1 MKKKVSSSK
10 TSSSNSSSS
19 LATHKKKKKDEEIMI
34 ALKKR
39 KHEQLEREEEEK
51 ASIISQEENHQN
63 DDEQE
68 GVSYHEEGEQE
79 DDSEQPQTLM
89 DESEQEKDTFE
100 SRNKKKK
107 VSEENRHQQKHSF
120 LVDALNVTKNIH
132 ISPIKRL
139 CLNPGQT
146 MLAVARFNS
155 EIEIWSLD
163 NSVFNRGT
171 SNSSEKTRNMT
182 PSENCALIK
191 RIPGKIGTTV
201 EAMIWTK
208 NNQLFTAGLHGMIT
222 EWDLEKQI
230 PKRISTA
237 VLGGAIWAM
246 DYCEEK
252 NLIAI
257 ACEDGAV
264 RLIQEEDLS
273 LKFFLAPART
283 NEPPSGKKYAH
294 CQNSHRMLTTKFID
308 NGNKIL
314 VGGMTGVFCF
324 DLNKRTLIYKI
335 NLKNSFCW
343 CMEILNDRMIVVG
356 DSEGNIHFCDYVL
369 GAIVNSIKGHTG
381 DVLKICIEKPG
392 IIYSTGVDGSIA
404 MYKEV
409 GKKYVFVIRKRPS
422 LHDLCDIIYCE
433 KEKTLYFGGLNSAI
447 LRMKTEI
454 FYRQQDLKDK
464 IFDRL
469 RIKPN
474 RDVLKVAHERRVAL
488 FDNMANTLTLLHL
501 PEPTVE
507 YRRVSLDEPASILMQ
522 LKVKSKGNWYSSR
535 SEISPNGKYICV
547 SSIDS
552 TYLIKLKYEESSH
565 AVTLEKKLNLSEPEY
580 GITPGHYAAFAGN
593 QYVVVVARDCSTMQI
608 FDVENETLI
617 SSVQLSTKIDT
628 NLERSDS
635 PFALFSNSING
646 LIANE
651 KYIVVSKGNVFMT
664 YRVEDL
670 SSQKNKVHFEVELPT
685 HNGFLYKLDFLD
697 RCNSKCSS
705 FYSLTSPNT
714 ITVFEADRRRTM
726 VSPLNFP
733 SEKLNQST
741 ITSIHQISPD
751 HFFITSLNRCFIM
764 NTNTYQ
770 IKDYVLSSRK
780 GKSEDMV
787 GFAHVNTDE
796 LLMACFDYK
805 IHTEEL
811 LPPVIDRKRFG
822 T

>member
-1 MKKKVSSSK
+1 MKKPIISSLAKKDEEQLKKRKLEQVQEEEEDSFSHDVENDDDEQVFQEEENNETAFSSEEEQDEEETSTHRNNKKKKVSSS
-10 TSSSNSSSS
+10 
-19 LATHKKKKKDEEIMI
+19 
-34 ALKKR
+34 
-39 KHEQLEREEEEK
+39 
-51 ASIISQEENHQN
+51 
-63 DDEQE
+63 
-68 GVSYHEEGEQE
+68 
-79 DDSEQPQTLM
+79 
-89 DESEQEKDTFE
+89 
-100 SRNKKKK
+100 
-107 VSEENRHQQKHSF
+107 SEENQQKHSF
-120 LVDALNVTKNIH
+120 VVDELNVTKNIH

-163 NSVFNRGT
+163 NSVFNRGKRT
-171 SNSSEKTRNMT
+171 EKTRAMT
-182 PSENCALIK
+182 PSEQCTLIK
-191 RIPGKIGTTV
+191 RIPGKIGTSV
-201 EAMIWTK
+201 EGMIWTK
-208 NNQLFTAGLHGMIT
+208 DNRLFTAGLHGMIT

-237 VLGGAIWAM
+237 VLGGAIWSM

-294 CQNSHRMLTTKFID
+294 CENSHRMLTTKFIEH
-308 NGNKIL
+308 GNKVL

-324 DLNKRTLIYKI
+324 DLNKRTLLYRI

-343 CMEILNDRMIVVG
+343 CMEILNDRMLVVG
-356 DSEGNIHFCDYVL
+356 DSEGNIHFCDYIL

-381 DVLKICIEKPG
+381 DVLKICIQQPG

-422 LHDLCDIIYCE
+422 LHDLCDIIYCD

-474 RDVLKVAHERRVAL
+474 RDVLKVAHERRIAL

-507 YRRVSLDEPASILMQ
+507 HRRVSLDEPASILMQ

-535 SEISPNGKYICV
+535 SDISPNGKYICV
-547 SSIDS
+547 SSVDS
-552 TYLIKLKYEESSH
+552 TYLIKLKYEDSSH
-565 AVTLEKKLNLSEPEY
+565 AVTLEKKLNLSETEY
-580 GITPGHYAAFAGN
+580 GIIPGHYAAFAGN
-593 QYVVVVARDCSTMQI
+593 QYLVVVARDCSTLQI
-608 FDVENETLI
+608 FDIDNETLV
-617 SSVQLSTKIDT
+617 SSIQLPSTKIDT

-635 PFALFSNSING
+635 PFSIFSNSING

-651 KYIVVSKGNVFMT
+651 KYIVVSKGNVLMT

-670 SSQKNKVHFEVELPT
+670 SSQKNKIHFEVELPT

-697 RCNSKCSS
+697 RCNSKCST

-714 ITVFEADRRRTM
+714 ITMFEADRRRTM

-764 NTNTYQ
+764 NANTYQ

-787 GFAHVNTDE
+787 GFASVNSDE